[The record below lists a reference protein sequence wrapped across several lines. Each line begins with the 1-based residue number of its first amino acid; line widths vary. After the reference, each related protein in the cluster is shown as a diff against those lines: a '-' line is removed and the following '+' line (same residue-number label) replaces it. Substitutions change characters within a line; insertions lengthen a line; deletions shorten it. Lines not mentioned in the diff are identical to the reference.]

1 MLPDQS
7 PIAFIVFFVALAAI
21 GLIAASRD
29 LFTAAR
35 RRAGQ
40 ACGRCGE
47 PFTPGGWP
55 TRSLRRLAN
64 GPFASVY
71 VCPRC
76 GEAWTPAD
84 PS

>member
-7 PIAFIVFFVALAAI
+7 PIAFILILVSLAAV
-21 GLIAASRD
+21 GLIAAGRD

-35 RRAGQ
+35 RRTGH
-40 ACGRCGE
+40 ACQRCGE
-47 PFTPGGWP
+47 PYAPAAWP
-55 TRSLRRLAN
+55 TRSLRQLDN
-64 GPFASVY
+64 GPFVSVH

-84 PS
+84 

>member
-7 PIAFIVFFVALAAI
+7 PIAFIVILVSLAAA
-21 GLIAASRD
+21 GLVLAGRD

-35 RRAGQ
+35 RRADR
-40 ACGRCGE
+40 ACPRCGE
-47 PFTPGGWP
+47 PYVPAAWP
-55 TRSLRRLAN
+55 TRSVRRLDGGAFAN
-64 GPFASVY
+64 VH

-76 GEAWTPAD
+76 GEAWTSTN

>member
-7 PIAFIVFFVALAAI
+7 PIAFSVILTGLAAL
-21 GLIAASRD
+21 GLVAAGRD

-47 PFTPGGWP
+47 PFAPATWP

-76 GEAWTPAD
+76 GEAWTPAGQ
-84 PS
+84 S

>member
-7 PIAFIVFFVALAAI
+7 PVAFTLLLVSLAAV
-21 GLIAASRD
+21 GLFAAGRD

-40 ACGRCGE
+40 ACRQCGE
-47 PFTPGGWP
+47 PYAPAAWP
-55 TRSLRRLAN
+55 TRSRRRLDN
-64 GPFASVY
+64 GPFVTVH

>member
-7 PIAFIVFFVALAAI
+7 PIAFIILFIVLAAL
-21 GLIAASRD
+21 GLIAAGRD

-40 ACGRCGE
+40 ACRRCGE
-47 PFTPGGWP
+47 PFSPARWP
-55 TRSLRRLAN
+55 TRSLRLISN
-64 GPFASVY
+64 GPFATMY

-76 GEAWTPAD
+76 DEPWTPAE
-84 PS
+84 